1 MRDTFPAALESSDE
15 AGLSDRQ
22 QREIEYHRGR
32 AASHAHFAREPVN
45 LSAVTSTRYRWWN
58 AYWVI
63 LRKAKKLGLAGK
75 KVLVIGCGFGDD
87 AIQLAYLGASISAV
101 DISAESVAIA
111 RQRADASAAVVD
123 FEVSPAET
131 LPYTDETFDLVYLP
145 DVVHHLDIPAAM
157 REVQRA
163 LKPGGVV
170 LGNEPYTHSW
180 LQVIR
185 QSRVVREL
193 IYPRMVKRIYSTGRP
208 YITADERKLD
218 QSDLRQIGHVL
229 QIIDKQYLLLIS
241 GRLATSTFQA
251 MVDRLILMIPFIGYF
266 LAGRVVF
273 YARRGS

>member
-1 MRDTFPAALESSDE
+1 MSNTFPATPESSEE

-22 QREIEYHRGR
+22 RRELEYHRGR
-32 AASHAHFAREPVN
+32 AAAHVHFATERVN
-45 LSAVTSTRYRWWN
+45 FSAVTSTRYRWWN

-63 LRKAKKLGLAGK
+63 LRKAKNLGLTGK
-75 KVLVIGCGFGDD
+75 NVLVVGCGFGDD

-123 FEVSPAET
+123 FVVSAAET

-170 LGNEPYTHSW
+170 LEQEMKDLGIE
-180 LQVIR
+180 
-185 QSRVVREL
+185 
-193 IYPRMVKRIYSTGRP
+193 
-208 YITADERKLD
+208 ITDEDRKLKTVCATVGA
-218 QSDLRQIGHVL
+218 LLCRGCQI
-229 QIIDKQYLLLIS
+229 
-241 GRLATSTFQA
+241 
-251 MVDRLILMIPFIGYF
+251 
-266 LAGRVVF
+266 
-273 YARRGS
+273 